1 MQDAFKMHPRDP
13 VTQVLLHGLNLVRQ
27 QEVQFKMHAWHRVD
41 GLNLVRVHARCVQDA
56 CTGSSGPVHA
66 FINVYIYNVCEALPV
81 TSQHIPHLC
90 YLFSLQPQSSLLYT
104 ILVSSFYVVL
114 IYLCFA
120 SSLCNRI
127 VCSIAR
133 QQLCLSRLLNS
144 YHWMMPCRVQITLML
159 T

>member
-1 MQDAFKMHPRDP
+1 MVLISHVCMQDAFKMHPRDP

-27 QEVQFKMHAWHRVD
+27 QEVQFKLHAWHRVD

-90 YLFSLQPQSSLLYT
+90 FLFSLQHQSSLIIYYFGKQFLRCVN
-104 ILVSSFYVVL
+104 LFVL
-114 IYLCFA
+114 CKF
-120 SSLCNRI
+120 
-127 VCSIAR
+127 
-133 QQLCLSRLLNS
+133 
-144 YHWMMPCRVQITLML
+144 TL
-159 T
+159 